1 MKKNTIILTLLCSA
15 LFLSCATKQEKL
27 EGIWLF
33 TNVDGND
40 VTDKN
45 IKLNLGKDGVAVIAS
60 KGVVGTWLLTTD
72 ETTIELRESRRK
84 RADELKIVSLSS
96 DELIVVVK
104 DDTTKLKKVK
114 E

>member
-1 MKKNTIILTLLCSA
+1 MKNNTIFIPLLCGA
-15 LFLSCATKQEKL
+15 LLLSCATKQEKL
-27 EGIWLF
+27 EGICLF
-33 TNVDGND
+33 TDVDGND

-60 KGVVGTWLLTTD
+60 KGIVGTWLLSPD